1 MSHAAT
7 TPLAGMTPCQEQAF
21 DILQREGNV
30 FLTGAAG
37 TGKSFLLRK
46 YLEGTGL
53 HDFPIVASTGAA
65 AVLVGGRTFHSFFG
79 IGIMEGG
86 LQATVA
92 RALRSKK
99 LIQRLNRAQCVIID
113 EVSMLSGSTLAAA
126 EFITRRVRGRDEP
139 WGGLRIIAVGDFAQL
154 PPIAEHGMHK
164 DWAFL
169 HETWKESDFQP
180 ALLSTVVRTQ
190 DEQFLTVL
198 NYVRTG
204 TVNEDVSDFLNS
216 RMQELPHN
224 FDATRL
230 YAHRARAEEHNLQRL
245 ELLPR
250 SLHTFPTQYNGDTRS
265 IDAVKRSAPIPET
278 LLLKEGALIMMRK
291 NDFSPEMRWVNGTL
305 GHVKHITPEELQID
319 LLNGEEITVEPEK
332 FTYLNG
338 DGEEMGAA
346 WNFPVTLA
354 WATTIH
360 KAQGASLDRLVVDLS
375 QLWEPGQAYV
385 AISRV
390 RSGAGLFVERWSP
403 RSIMVEPLVTEF
415 YNSLASAMQTY
426 TPRPLFTIRIVN
438 EELTDDGPAKR
449 TVAKHKARRALVVKM
464 IKDEALPEDIAT
476 QADMAYDRLI
486 HLLEKMLQEGTQ
498 VSLTYLEKTVP
509 DYEAIRS
516 SFENLGLERLKPVY
530 EDLEEQIDYDTIR
543 LVRCIMA
550 AEVN

>member
-1 MSHAAT
+1 MSSVAT
-7 TPLAGMTPCQEQAF
+7 TPLTGMTPCQEKAF

-46 YLEGTGL
+46 YLEGTGM

-86 LQATVA
+86 MHAVLA

-99 LIQRLNRAQCVIID
+99 LIQRLNRAQSVIID
-113 EVSMLSGSTLAAA
+113 EVSMLSGATLAAA
-126 EFITRRVRGRDEP
+126 EMICRRVRGRNEP

-154 PPIAEHGMHK
+154 PPIAQNGMAK
-164 DWAFL
+164 DWAFM
-169 HETWKESDFQP
+169 HETWAESNFQP

-190 DEQFLTVL
+190 DEDFLRVL
-198 NYVRTG
+198 NFVRTG
-204 TVNEDVSDFLNS
+204 TVNQDVTDFLNS
-216 RMQELPHN
+216 RMEEVPHS

-230 YAHRARAEEHNLQRL
+230 YAHRARAEQHNLERL

-250 SLHTFPTQYNGDTRS
+250 SLHRFPTDYKGDARS
-265 IDAVKRSAPIPET
+265 VEAVKRSAPVPET

-291 NDFSPEMRWVNGTL
+291 NDLSSEMRWVNGSL
-305 GHVKHITPEELQID
+305 GHIKHITPEELQID
-319 LLNGEEITVEPEK
+319 LLNGEEITIEQEK

-338 DGEEMGAA
+338 DGEEVAAA
-346 WNFPVTLA
+346 WNFPVSLA

-385 AISRV
+385 ALSRV
-390 RSGAGLFVERWSP
+390 RSRAGLFVERWSP
-403 RSIMVEPLVTEF
+403 RSIMVEPLVTDF
-415 YNSLASAMQTY
+415 YNNLSDAMHTY
-426 TPRPLFTIRIVN
+426 TPRPLFAMRIVSDV
-438 EELTDDGPAKR
+438 EEEAPKK
-449 TVAKHKARRALVVKM
+449 TVAKYKARRTLTVQMLKQESS
-464 IKDEALPEDIAT
+464 IEDIAQ
-476 QADMAYDRLI
+476 QAGIQPDKLI
-486 HLLEKMLQEGTQ
+486 MLIEKMLQEGTQ
-498 VSLTYLEKTVP
+498 LSLHYMESSIER
-509 DYEAIRS
+509 YEEIRH
-516 SFENLGLERLKPVY
+516 SFENHGLDKLKPVY
-530 EDLEEQIDYDTIR
+530 EDMNEEVDYDTIR